1 MAKRTPYIFVPLVA
15 LGLLAGCSAENGK
28 EKTAVSAE
36 AEHKLAELTPDEV
49 EARIAKNDGAF
60 HVIDNNPK
68 EVFDAGHVPGAKWIE
83 SGAVTA
89 EALPGK
95 KEDAYV
101 FYCANEH

>member
-1 MAKRTPYIFVPLVA
+1 MRKRSRYLIGPAVA
-15 LGLLAGCSAENGK
+15 LCLLAGCSAENGK
-28 EKTAVSAE
+28 EKASATAE
-36 AEHKLAELTPDEV
+36 AEHKLAELTPDQV

-68 EVFDAGHVPGAKWIE
+68 EVFDAGHVPGAKWVSFSE
-83 SGAVTA
+83 LKASD
-89 EALPGK
+89 LPGK